1 MSHRHDWL
9 QVLSQAIGT
18 LALWEGQFTPA
29 QPRLPSAQD
38 KAVLHEL
45 ALRLHGN
52 YPFGSPD
59 YAGQMLKPPDPVAW
73 AAVALAMLV
82 NPNNHALD
90 GGPPTA
96 AMEREVVA
104 ELAGLFG
111 FSADARPWLG
121 HLTASGTIA
130 NLEALWVAREVTRS
144 PDGQIRGV
152 AASAS
157 AHYTHQ
163 RVSGVLGVPFFTLPA
178 DNDGEIDLPALPQF
192 LAQHDIG
199 TVVVT
204 LGTTGTGRV
213 ESLHR
218 VAPICR
224 QAGVRLHVDAAYGG
238 FFRLLAELNP
248 PQVGNA
254 QAFLATGLAD
264 SLVVDPHKHGLQP
277 YGCGCVL
284 FADPAV
290 GRVYVHDSPYTYFTG
305 NELHLGEI
313 SLECSR
319 AGAAAAGLWATLQA
333 VGLRG
338 PGSLT
343 ERLSLG
349 RRAALEW
356 YAALKSSRWFCPL
369 VEPDTDIL
377 VFAPQHPDGRAL
389 RASEISAL
397 SARVFEQGMQGGDG
411 AMFLA
416 RMRWPV
422 ERLPASMA
430 VQADVSEVQVLRSVL
445 MKPEH
450 AAHWPALN
458 ARLHDLVQRAFAT

>member
-1 MSHRHDWL
+1 MSSRQDWL
-9 QVLSQAIGT
+9 VALSQAMTT
-18 LALWEGQFTPA
+18 LEAWEGRFTPSSERSPNSRDEA
-29 QPRLPSAQD
+29 A
-38 KAVLHEL
+38 LHEL
-45 ALRLHGN
+45 ASRLHGN

-96 AMEREVVA
+96 AMEREAVA

-111 FSADARPWLG
+111 FSTEGRAWLG

-130 NLEALWVAREVTRS
+130 NLEALWVAREVTRAD
-144 PDGQIRGV
+144 DGRVRAV

-163 RVSGVLGVPFFTLPA
+163 RVSGVLGMPFFTLPV
-178 DNDGEIDLPALPQF
+178 DSTGDLDCQALPEF
-192 LAQHDIG
+192 LAAHDIG

-213 ESLHR
+213 ESLHK
-218 VAPICR
+218 VLPICR
-224 QAGVRLHVDAAYGG
+224 AVGVRVHVDAAYGG
-238 FFRLLAELNP
+238 FFRLLAELDP
-248 PQVGNA
+248 SQPGNG
-254 QAFLATGLAD
+254 QAFLATGQAD

-319 AGAAAAGLWATLQA
+319 AGAAAAGLWATLKA

-343 ERLSLG
+343 ERLALG
-349 RRAALEW
+349 RSAALGW
-356 YAALKSSRWFCPL
+356 YGALKSSDWFCPL

-377 VFAPQHPDGRAL
+377 VFAPRHPDGRAL
-389 RASEISAL
+389 LASEL
-397 SARVFEQGMQGGDG
+397 STVSTWVFEQGMRTENG
-411 AMFLA
+411 ALFLA

-422 ERLPASMA
+422 AKLPASMN
-430 VQADVSEVQVLRSVL
+430 VQPDVPEVQVLRSVL

-450 AAHWPALN
+450 AAHWPTLHE
-458 ARLHDLVQRAFAT
+458 RLLELVQQAFVT

>member
-1 MSHRHDWL
+1 MSNRQDWL
-9 QVLSQAIGT
+9 VALSQAMKT
-18 LALWEGQFTPA
+18 LEAWEGSFTPA
-29 QPRLPSAQD
+29 SVRLPGTRDQETLND
-38 KAVLHEL
+38 L
-45 ALRLHGN
+45 ALRMHGN

-59 YAGQMLKPPDPVAW
+59 YAGQMLKPPDPLAW

-96 AMEREVVA
+96 AMEREAVA

-111 FSADARPWLG
+111 FAADGRPWLG

-144 PDGQIRGV
+144 PDGHIRSV

-163 RVSGVLGVPFFTLPA
+163 RVSGVLGIPFVTLPTTL
-178 DNDGEIDLPALPQF
+178 DGDIDVEALPRF
-192 LAQHDIG
+192 LATHDVG

-218 VAPICR
+218 VIPICR
-224 QAGVRLHVDAAYGG
+224 AAGVRVHVDAAYGG
-238 FFRLLAELNP
+238 FFRLLAELDSP
-248 PQVGNA
+248 EVANA
-254 QAFLATGLAD
+254 AAFLATGLAD

-284 FADPAV
+284 FADPSV

-349 RRAALEW
+349 RSAALQW
-356 YAALKSSRWFCPL
+356 YAALKSSDWFCPL

-377 VFAPQHPDGRAL
+377 VFAPRHPDGRAL
-389 RASEISAL
+389 LASEISAV
-397 SARVFEQGMQGGDG
+397 STRVFEEGMRTADG
-411 AMFLA
+411 ALFLA

-422 ERLPASMA
+422 DRLPASMN

-450 AAHWPALN
+450 ATHWPELN
-458 ARLHDLVQRAFAT
+458 TRLHDLVKRAFAE

>member
-1 MSHRHDWL
+1 MSNRQEWL
-9 QVLSQAIGT
+9 VALSQAMMT
-18 LALWEGQFTPA
+18 LAEWEGQFAPA
-29 QPRLPSAQD
+29 QVRAPGAQD
-38 KAVLHEL
+38 SAALHEL
-45 ALRLHGN
+45 ALRLQGN

-59 YAGQMLKPPDPVAW
+59 YAGQMLKPPDPMAW
-73 AAVALAMLV
+73 AAITLAMLV

-96 AMEREVVA
+96 AMEREAVA
-104 ELAGLFG
+104 ELAALFG
-111 FSADARPWLG
+111 FSAEGHPWLG

-130 NLEALWVAREVTRS
+130 NLEALWVAREVTRT

-178 DNDGEIDLPALPQF
+178 DDDGEIDLLALPQF

-213 ESLHR
+213 ESLHE
-218 VAPICR
+218 VVPICR
-224 QAGVRLHVDAAYGG
+224 AAGTRVHVDAAYGG

-305 NELHLGEI
+305 SELHLGEI

-319 AGAAAAGLWATLQA
+319 AGAAAAGLWATLRA

-349 RRAALEW
+349 RLAALEW
-356 YAALKSSRWFCPL
+356 HAALQTSVWFCPL

-377 VFAPQHPDGRAL
+377 VFAPHHADGRAL
-389 RASEISAL
+389 LASQISDL
-397 SARVFEQGMQGGDG
+397 SARVFEQGMRAGDG
-411 AMFLA
+411 ALFLA
-416 RMRWPV
+416 LMRWPV

-430 VQADVSEVQVLRSVL
+430 VHADVSEVQVLRSVL

-458 ARLHDLVQRAFAT
+458 ARLHDLIQRAFLV